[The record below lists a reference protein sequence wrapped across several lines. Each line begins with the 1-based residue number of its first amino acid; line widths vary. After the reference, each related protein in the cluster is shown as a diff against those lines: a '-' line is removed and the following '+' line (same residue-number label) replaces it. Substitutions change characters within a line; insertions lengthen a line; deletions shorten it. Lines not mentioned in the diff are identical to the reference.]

1 MRIERV
7 FDWRVQNGDADLSA
21 WVNEVFAFEADK
33 NNITSSLSMLRD
45 HLNFATLTRQLA
57 SKSSQWI
64 YRLDY
69 YDTSPK
75 KLETIDV
82 YATYNINKH
91 FLTFVPTSSSRS
103 LIAVTTVNNL
113 IFYRTT
119 PLEKMKETLH
129 RQANNYDLNSKSQL

>member
-1 MRIERV
+1 MATSV
-7 FDWRVQNGDADLSA
+7 KFSLS
-21 WVNEVFAFEADK
+21 K
-33 NNITSSLSMLRD
+33 QIKTNITSSLSMSRD
-45 HLNFATLTRQLA
+45 HLHFATLTRQLA
-57 SKSSQWI
+57 STSSQWI

-75 KLETIDV
+75 KLGTIDV

-103 LIAVTTVNNL
+103 LIAVVTVNNL
-113 IFYRTT
+113 IFYRTD

-129 RQANNYDLNSKSQL
+129 RQANIYDLTASPNG